1 MKPARATTG
10 TLDIARA
17 TLGGAFGRNRGRLAL
32 AILAIALGVA
42 LGFAVAT
49 INRTAVDEFVGGM
62 RTLAGSADLEIR
74 GPRGGFDET
83 LFARIARVEGVAVAS
98 PVVEVDAQLVGR
110 PEALRIYGID
120 AFRAGLV
127 TPALL
132 GSADDAL
139 DLLRPDTVFLSA
151 ATAAWLGAAPG
162 DRIAVQTGLR
172 TASLAVAGRV
182 SGESGQR
189 YAVMD
194 IAAAQDLFG
203 RGGLLSRIDVRARP
217 GSDLRALR
225 ARLDALVP
233 PGVAVAT
240 PQESA
245 TVTARMSRAYRVN
258 LNVLALVALF
268 TGALLVFSTQALAVV
283 RRRAQFALLRT
294 LGMSRRRLVRWLL
307 AEGALV
313 GAIGAL
319 AGIGGGYV
327 LAHLV
332 LRSFGADLGA
342 GYFRG
347 AAPAVVFD
355 PVAAAAFGL
364 LGIAAALLGSALPA
378 REAARAVPAVA
389 LKAGGDAEASA
400 RVRGPAPGLVLLA
413 LAGVL
418 ALLPPVG
425 GLPLPGY
432 ASIALMLLGTL
443 LLLPRVFA
451 YVLGRLPTPR
461 SAPALLAH
469 AQLQGNPTQA
479 GVSLATIVASV
490 SLMVSMAIMVASFR
504 QSLDDWLG
512 AVLPA
517 DVYVRA
523 AGAGDSAYFDVD
535 AQRALAGL
543 PGIARIDFLRVQNVL
558 LGPDAP
564 RVAVLARDLPEADPA
579 RPLPL
584 TGEGIV
590 PPPGAPPAA
599 WVSEAVVDLHGIRPG
614 ATLRLPLEGRTHDF
628 FVAGVW
634 RDYARQHGA
643 IVIERTAYVRLTG
656 DTTATDAAI
665 VLAPDATVAQFRTAL
680 AAGFTEAERLTLAT
694 PGEIRTLSL
703 RIFDRTFAVTYAL
716 EAAAVLIGLVG
727 LSSSFGALVLAR
739 RREFGMLRHL
749 GMTRRQ
755 IATMLGL
762 EGLVVSGIGL
772 AVGLLLGW
780 VMSLVLVHV
789 VNRQSFHWGMSV
801 SVPWGPLALLT
812 LVLLVLAAAT
822 TIASARAAMGRDV
835 VRAVKDDW

>member
-1 MKPARATTG
+1 MTG
-10 TLDIARA
+10 ALDLARA
-17 TLGGAFGRNRGRLAL
+17 TLGGALGRNRGRLAL
-32 AILAIALGVA
+32 AVLAIALGVA

-62 RTLAGSADLEIR
+62 RTLAGSADFEIR
-74 GPRGGFDET
+74 GPRAGFDEM
-83 LFARIARVEGVAVAS
+83 LFARIAREEGVAVAS

-110 PEALRIYGID
+110 KEALRIYGID
-120 AFRAGLV
+120 AFRASLV

-132 GSADDAL
+132 GSSDDTL

-182 SGESGQR
+182 SAESGQR

-203 RGGLLSRIDVRARP
+203 RGGMLSRIDVRARP
-217 GSDLRALR
+217 GTDAGALR
-225 ARLDALVP
+225 ARLAALLP
-233 PGVAVAT
+233 PGVTVAT

-268 TGALLVFSTQALAVV
+268 TGGLLVFSTQALAVV

-294 LGMSRRRLVRWLL
+294 LGMSRRRLVKWLL
-307 AEGALV
+307 VEAALV
-313 GAIGAL
+313 GTVGAL
-319 AGIGGGYV
+319 AGIAGGYV
-327 LAHLV
+327 LAHGV
-332 LRSFGADLGA
+332 LRWFGADLGA

-378 REAARAVPAVA
+378 REAARAVPAAA
-389 LKAGGDAEASA
+389 LKAGGEPDANA
-400 RVRGPAPGLVLLA
+400 RVRGPVPGLILLA
-413 LAGVL
+413 LGAAL
-418 ALLPPVG
+418 TLLPPVS

-432 ASIALMLLGTL
+432 AAIALMLLGTL

-451 YVLGRLPTPR
+451 FVLARLPVPR
-461 SAPALLAH
+461 SAPALLAR
-469 AQLQGNPTQA
+469 AQLRGNPTQA

-517 DVYVRA
+517 DVYLRA
-523 AGAGDSAYFDVD
+523 GGAGDSSYFGAE
-535 AQRALAGL
+535 AQRALANL
-543 PGIARIDFLRVQNVL
+543 PGVARIDFLRVQSVL
-558 LGPDAP
+558 LDPGAP
-564 RVAVLARDLPEADPA
+564 RVTVLARDLPAAEPTRA
-579 RPLPL
+579 LPL
-584 TGEGIV
+584 TGDSLA
-590 PPPGAPPAA
+590 PPPGGPPAA
-599 WVSEAVVDLHGIRPG
+599 WVSEAVVDLHGVKAG
-614 ATLRLPLEGRTHDF
+614 ATLRVPLEGRMRDF

-643 IVIERTAYVRLTG
+643 IVIERTAYIRLTG
-656 DTTATDAAI
+656 DTTANDAAI
-665 VLAPDATVAQFRTAL
+665 VLAPGVTVAQFRAAL
-680 AAGFTEAERLTLAT
+680 AAGFADATRLTLST
-694 PGEIRTLSL
+694 PGEIRALSL
-703 RIFDRTFAVTYAL
+703 SIFDRTFAVTYAL
-716 EAAAVLIGLVG
+716 EAAAVLIGVVG

-755 IATMLGL
+755 IAAMLGL

-789 VNRQSFHWGMSV
+789 VNRQSFHWSMNV
-801 SVPWGPLALLT
+801 DIPWGPLALLT
-812 LVLLVLAAAT
+812 LVLLVLAVAT